1 MGKAN
6 GNPFHMRGS
15 EFGFEDPL
23 LGEEERLVSL
33 LALNRGLFSAWEA
46 VCRRLRGY
54 SALVGEEL
62 EANPPA
68 LAYLARLT
76 GLVQRAEQWPKEAG
90 GLFGSEREFESL
102 SLRPLL
108 EGTVDRCAKLL
119 APERTLRLQ
128 PLGCEMVVPGI
139 FFELQQVLVRVL
151 LRYAREQAGNVQD
164 IVLSARELVLDEAA
178 AALLG
183 GTVPAGQIVQITVGE
198 DGEAPVPTDL
208 EPFWDV
214 VLGEGTDTVPDLR
227 VIQVYGTILQHGGD
241 LRFRRTETGLQLSI
255 LLPATIRRQEMQVV
269 SDIQDQSLYGTE
281 TILLVD
287 DEDMIWDVIIDMLQE
302 LGYSVVLAGNG
313 LEAIEIY
320 RENPGNID
328 LVLLDMIMPELDGHQ
343 AFFKLREINPAVRV
357 LLSSGYVS
365 EDDVR
370 DVLEAGAAGFLRKP
384 YRMVELARKV
394 RSILDA

>member
-1 MGKAN
+1 
-6 GNPFHMRGS
+6 MRGS

-54 SALVGEEL
+54 SALVEEEL
-62 EANPPA
+62 EGNAA
-68 LAYLARLT
+68 GLAYLARLS
-76 GLVQRAEQWPKEAG
+76 GLVQRAEGWPREAT
-90 GLFGSEREFESL
+90 GLFGSEREFESI

-108 EGTVDRCAKLL
+108 EGAVDRCAKLL
-119 APERTLRLQ
+119 APNTTLRLV
-128 PLGCEMVVPGI
+128 PPGCEMVVPGI

-151 LRYAREQAGNVQD
+151 LRFAREHAGD
-164 IVLSARELVLDEAA
+164 RTEIVLTARELVLDEAA

-183 GTVPAGQIVQITVGE
+183 GTVSAGQIVQITFGG
-198 DGEAPVPTDL
+198 DGEALAPAELD
-208 EPFWDV
+208 PFWDV
-214 VLGEGTDTVPDLR
+214 VLGEDATAAPDLR

-241 LRFRRTETGLQLSI
+241 LRFRRDGAGLQLSV

-269 SDIQDQSLYGTE
+269 SDIEDRGLYGTE

-313 LEAIEIY
+313 LEALEVY

-328 LVLLDMIMPELDGHQ
+328 LVLLDMIMPELDGHR
-343 AFFKLREINPAVRV
+343 AFFKLKEINPNVRV

-384 YRMVELARKV
+384 YRMVDLARKV